1 MKRRLFNM
9 PNKMIISTS
18 TGGASTDAFYNYGP
32 VPSSTEVTVEAGT
45 LETPSASLYCIL
57 KDHGYYNE
65 VSITIN
71 MLNGATPV
79 QKTVTWD
86 FWNGDGSLHSK
97 AVSPCAITEILNF
110 TATYSGLELPV
121 ADLKIQAKDAAGE
134 FITIPG
140 EDTTIY
146 NYYPCYFQEVTT
158 KSDLLNFGFAG
169 LTTEALYYCRV
180 YHEMQTLDQFQI
192 EGYTKEVDG
201 ATVNQNFQVFSLVR
215 KIKVPGSSKAIAYD
229 FFAKEITGS

>member
-9 PNKMIISTS
+9 PNKMIISESTS
-18 TGGASTDAFYNYGP
+18 GASADAFYGYAP
-32 VPSSTEVTVEAGT
+32 APSGTEVTVDAGT
-45 LETPSASLYCIL
+45 LTTPSASLYCIL

-65 VSITIN
+65 VSIVFD
-71 MLNGATPV
+71 MLNGSTPV
-79 QKTVTWD
+79 QKTVVWD
-86 FWNGDGSLHSK
+86 YWNSEGSLHSK
-97 AVSPCAITEILNF
+97 AVSPCAITEVLNF

-140 EDTTIY
+140 ESTTAY

-169 LTTEALYYCRV
+169 VIVEDLYYCRV
-180 YHEMQTLDQFQI
+180 YHEMETLDQFQI

-215 KIKVPGSSKAIAYD
+215 KIRTPGSSKVVAYD
-229 FFAKEITGS
+229 FFAKELTGS

>member
-1 MKRRLFNM
+1 MKPKLFNM

-18 TGGASTDAFYNYGP
+18 SGGASSDSFYNFGP
-32 VPSSTEVTVEAGT
+32 VPNGTEQTVDAGT

-65 VSITIN
+65 VSIVIN

-79 QKTVTWD
+79 QKTVVWD
-86 FWNGDGSLHSK
+86 YWNGDGSLHSK
-97 AVSPCAITEILNF
+97 AVSPCAITEVLNF

-146 NYYPCYFQEVTT
+146 NYYPCYFQEVTN
-158 KSDLLNFGFAG
+158 KNDLLEFGYAG
-169 LTTEALYYCRV
+169 VAIENLFYCRT

-192 EGYTKEVDG
+192 KGYTKDDDG
-201 ATVNQNFQVFSLVR
+201 TQVNQTFAVASLIRKVR
-215 KIKVPGSSKAIAYD
+215 IPGSSKVVAYD

>member
-1 MKRRLFNM
+1 MKRRLINM
-9 PNKMIISTS
+9 SNRMIISTRTS
-18 TGGASTDAFYNYGP
+18 GASADAFYGYAP
-32 VPSSTEVTVEAGT
+32 APSGTEQTVDAGT
-45 LETPSASLYCIL
+45 LEAPSASLYCIL
-57 KDHGYYNE
+57 KDHGYYTE
-65 VSITIN
+65 CSVTIN

-79 QKTVTWD
+79 QKTVLFD
-86 FWNGDGSLHSK
+86 YWNGDGCLTSK
-97 AVSPCAITEILNF
+97 SISPCAITEVLNF
-110 TATYSGLELPV
+110 TATYSGLEGTV

-158 KSDLLNFGFAG
+158 KNDLLEFDYAG
-169 LTTEALYYCRV
+169 VAIENLYYCRV
-180 YHEMQTLDQFQI
+180 YHEMETLDQFQI

-215 KIKVPGSSKAIAYD
+215 KIRTPGSSKVIAYD